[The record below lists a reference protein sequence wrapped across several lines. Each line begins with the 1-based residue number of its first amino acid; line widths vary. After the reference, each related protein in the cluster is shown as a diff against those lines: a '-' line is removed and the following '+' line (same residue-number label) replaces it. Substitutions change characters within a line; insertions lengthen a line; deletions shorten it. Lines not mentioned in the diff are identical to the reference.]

1 MSDPVSRMRRVLT
14 VVGTDYHPFHRLVTW
29 VDMWCARRPEVD
41 CLIQYGTSTPPQ
53 HARGM
58 AYLGHADLEAW
69 MAQAAIVVCHGGPS
83 TILEARRHG
92 LKPIVVPRRARLGE
106 HVDDH
111 QVRFVT
117 HLVKRDLVLTVTTRQ
132 ELESVLD
139 QALDD
144 PELVR
149 ASSTQEADTTA
160 EAVQRFAALVASL
173 FRGRDDSP
181 TSGRAR

>member
-1 MSDPVSRMRRVLT
+1 MLT
-14 VVGTDYHPFHRLVTW
+14 VVGTDHHPFHRLVTW

-58 AYLGHADLEAW
+58 AYVGHDDLEAW
-69 MAQAAIVVCHGGPS
+69 MAKADVVVCHGGPS
-83 TILEARRHG
+83 TILEARRRG
-92 LKPIVVPRRARLGE
+92 LKPIVVPRQARLGE

-117 HLVKRDLVLTVTTRQ
+117 HLVDRGLVLTVETRQ
-132 ELESVLD
+132 ELESALD

-149 ASSTQEADTTA
+149 VATEQDSDDTA
-160 EAVQRFAALVASL
+160 EAVRRFAELVAGL
-173 FRGRDDSP
+173 FRGRHDVR
-181 TSGRAR
+181 T